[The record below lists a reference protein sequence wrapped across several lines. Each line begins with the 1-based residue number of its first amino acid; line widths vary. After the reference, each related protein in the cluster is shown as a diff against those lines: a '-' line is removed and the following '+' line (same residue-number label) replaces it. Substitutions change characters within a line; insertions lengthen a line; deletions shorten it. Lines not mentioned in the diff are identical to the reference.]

1 MKSSE
6 NYVNI
11 IVQKVERRP
20 IYMTTV
26 LHYKSP
32 WGRFWGLRKFKRNH
46 PNARVIKKFSIRYGG
61 LVDPYYTI
69 YSVKVEF

>member
-1 MKSSE
+1 
-6 NYVNI
+6 
-11 IVQKVERRP
+11 
-20 IYMTTV
+20 MTTV